1 MANMEVVF
9 PIEFL
14 VSGTPVSL
22 SSQNAAAR
30 EQWKDRVR
38 RAGSHCLPSPHFAS
52 KDRLAVTIYY
62 FPAEP
67 MQGDVDNIVKLI
79 LDAMKRYIFIDDHQV
94 ERVVVQKFEPGNVF
108 NFSNPSEVLIEALNS
123 EKPLLYMR
131 VSNDPFEELR

>member
-1 MANMEVVF
+1 
-9 PIEFL
+9 
-14 VSGTPVSL
+14 
-22 SSQNAAAR
+22 
-30 EQWKDRVR
+30 
-38 RAGSHCLPSPHFAS
+38 
-52 KDRLAVTIYY
+52 
-62 FPAEP
+62 

-123 EKPLLYMR
+123 EKPLLYIR